1 MAPSLKRNRLA
12 QFSQQTKLN
21 DDGWSVK
28 KWHYISRMR
37 NDCKHRNLI
46 TRERNYQPLEQAWL
60 PAKFYITSNKLS
72 YEGG

>member
-1 MAPSLKRNRLA
+1 MVPSLKWNRLA

-28 KWHYISRMR
+28 KWHYIRRMR
-37 NDCKHRNLI
+37 NDCKHKNLI
-46 TRERNYQPLEQAWL
+46 TRERNYQPVEQAWL
-60 PAKFYITSNKLS
+60 PAKLYITSNKLS

>member
-1 MAPSLKRNRLA
+1 MTPSLKRNRVS

-28 KWHYISRMR
+28 EWHYISRMR
-37 NDCKHRNLI
+37 NDCKHRHLI
-46 TRERNYQPLEQAWL
+46 TRERNYQLLEQIWF
-60 PAKFYITSNKLS
+60 PAKFCITSNKLS